1 MDKPMESRE
10 KGPLTG
16 HRRVG
21 GVGSPHRFSTWQEAL
36 TAAQSLLSESQGDL
50 AKRTAVAREIRIK
63 AALMQK
69 QTRRALPL
77 LRQAAEAPPGDAG
90 PPTARAD
97 YLKATQVMARSQQAY
112 AIAEAQ
118 INQAETI
125 SPALAASRQKV

>member
-1 MDKPMESRE
+1 MESRA

-16 HRRVG
+16 HRRIG

-36 TAAQSLLSESQGDL
+36 TAAQSLLSQSQGDL
-50 AKRTAVAREIRIK
+50 AKRTAVAREIRTR

-77 LRQAAEAPPGDAG
+77 LRQAAEAPPDTG